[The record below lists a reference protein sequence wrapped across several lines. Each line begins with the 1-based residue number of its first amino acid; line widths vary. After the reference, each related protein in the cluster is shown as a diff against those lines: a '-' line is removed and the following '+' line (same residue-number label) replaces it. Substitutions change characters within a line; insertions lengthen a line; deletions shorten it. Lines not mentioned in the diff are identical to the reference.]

1 MIMCI
6 GEKMKTQRKTLT
18 ISKETTGTGLN
29 RGDKLNE
36 RWINISAEKFVESS
50 AHEIADEFTRVST
63 IETARFVSLAHGHQ
77 LSSMDRIMAA
87 CASTSSCPDEAKA
100 RSHNATGLLSTYP
113 TYFPFFYLFF
123 PSPDSYLG
131 DKKMATPRPD

>member
-50 AHEIADEFTRVST
+50 AHEIADEFTRVWNG
-63 IETARFVSLAHGHQ
+63 AFRFVGAWPPVIHVWIG
-77 LSSMDRIMAA
+77 
-87 CASTSSCPDEAKA
+87 
-100 RSHNATGLLSTYP
+100 
-113 TYFPFFYLFF
+113 
-123 PSPDSYLG
+123 
-131 DKKMATPRPD
+131 

>member
-6 GEKMKTQRKTLT
+6 GEKMETQRKTLT

-63 IETARFVSLAHGHQ
+63 IKRRVSFRWRMAT
-77 LSSMDRIMAA
+77 SYPRMDRIMAA

>member
-1 MIMCI
+1 MNMIMCI

-77 LSSMDRIMAA
+77 LSTYGSDNGGL
-87 CASTSSCPDEAKA
+87 CLYQFVSG
-100 RSHNATGLLSTYP
+100 RSKGQIA
-113 TYFPFFYLFF
+113 
-123 PSPDSYLG
+123 
-131 DKKMATPRPD
+131 